1 MENKIPTAK
10 EFRIKQ
16 NLLPDLALLRCTDGI
31 ALNCNERVEKLMI
44 EFAKL
49 HVKAALKEAL
59 NNIPCLGSSTDIA
72 NYDEVEKEVLNA
84 YPEEL
89 IK

>member
-1 MENKIPTAK
+1 MENKISTAK

-49 HVKAALKEAL
+49 HVKAALEAAL
-59 NNIPCLGSSTDIA
+59 DSIPCLGSSTDIA
-72 NYDEVEKEVLNA
+72 TYDEVEKEVLNA